1 MFGSMGRTREH
12 LDKGKCF
19 FFSFIFF
26 YSRLF
31 VFLNGSRTFSSK
43 SINVVVLVVVYLSD
57 SCEICHHG

>member
-12 LDKGKCF
+12 RDKGKCL
-19 FFSFIFF
+19 FFSFFF
-26 YSRLF
+26 LSRLF
-31 VFLNGSRTFSSK
+31 VFLNGSRTFSSE